1 MHTLSVPCVVMAS
14 INLFVGVYYLFFY
27 VKRPQIREHLPFAL
41 LCFSVAL
48 YDIASAGLYNAT
60 SLPVGVFW
68 QRIQLDS
75 VATILIFS
83 VWFTS
88 ILTEQKNNRVVQ
100 SSIFW
105 FSAFLIISLFAG
117 PGLTLSTATPAIKD
131 VHLFHLIRIRYYE
144 SSVGILY
151 RVMIISAIL
160 TYVYL
165 LVLYFR
171 YYQKTKK
178 RILLL
183 VIYGALTYFVG
194 VANDSLVAM
203 QVIRSVYVSEYPFF
217 FIVAAMAYTLLDK
230 FVDLHK
236 AYEELN
242 IHLEQKVA
250 ERTREIMNAQ
260 ASLKTLGG
268 LIPICSNCKKIRDD
282 KGYWEQLELYIRDHS
297 DLEFSHGIC
306 PECAKKLY
314 PEYFPGIEG
323 EEGGEDNSP
332 LT

>member
-1 MHTLSVPCVVMAS
+1 MAS
-14 INLFVGVYYLFFY
+14 ISLFIGVYYLFFF

-60 SLPVGVFW
+60 SLAVGVSW

-75 VATILIFS
+75 VMPILIFS

-100 SSIFW
+100 FSIFW
-105 FSAFLIISLFAG
+105 FSALLLISFFAG
-117 PGLTLSTATPAIKD
+117 PNLTLSTSTPAIKD
-131 VHLFHLIRIRYYE
+131 VHFFHLVSIRYYE

-151 RVMIISAIL
+151 RVMIISAL
-160 TYVYL
+160 LAYVYL
-165 LVLYFR
+165 LVLYIR
-171 YYQKTKK
+171 YFQKTQK

-217 FIVAAMAYTLLDK
+217 LIVAAMAYTLLDK

-250 ERTREIMNAQ
+250 ERTREIMDAQ
-260 ASLKTLGG
+260 ASIKALGG

-297 DLEFSHGIC
+297 DVEFSHGIC
-306 PECAKKLY
+306 PDCAKKLY
-314 PEYFPGIEG
+314 PEYFPGIEDEGSG
-323 EEGGEDNSP
+323 EEGSP
-332 LT
+332 AT